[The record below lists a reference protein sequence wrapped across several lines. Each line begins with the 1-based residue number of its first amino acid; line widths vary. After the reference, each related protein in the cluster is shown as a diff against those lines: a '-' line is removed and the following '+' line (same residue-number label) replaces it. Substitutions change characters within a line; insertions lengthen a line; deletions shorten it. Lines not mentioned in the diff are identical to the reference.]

1 LSKSWLEAIMR
12 DIPAALAAHLDG
24 EATSLC
30 RCWSLTRRDGV
41 VLGFTDHDRPLAFE
55 GIAFA
60 SMTGLEAAE
69 ATAELGFAIGGG
81 DVSGALA
88 AAGLNETDLARGAF
102 DDARLRI
109 WMVNWADPAQRILL
123 DEGHVGEVRRGEVA
137 FTAEVRSATR
147 AFDEERGR
155 LYLRSCAADLGDA
168 HCGVMLAPAS
178 ASIVETDG
186 RFSLSAMGLS
196 SFADGHFTGGRLLFT
211 SGANI
216 GFATEV
222 KRHGAVGEH
231 AVLQLW
237 QAPATVIAVGDDF
250 QVTPGCDKSFATC
263 RGKFGNAV
271 NFRGFPHMPSTDFI
285 IGGVRPGDGA
295 LDGGSLFR

>member
-1 LSKSWLEAIMR
+1 MR
-12 DIPAALAAHLDG
+12 DIPAALAAHLEG
-24 EATSLC
+24 GATTLC
-30 RCWSLTRRDGV
+30 HCWSLARRDGL
-41 VLGFTDHDRPLAFE
+41 VLGFTDHDRPLAFD

-60 SMTGLEAAE
+60 AATGLEAAE
-69 ATAELGFAIGGG
+69 STAELGFAIGGG
-81 DVSGALA
+81 EVSGAFA
-88 AAGLNETDLARGAF
+88 ASGLNEADLARGAF

-109 WMVNWADPAQRILL
+109 WLVNWADPGQRLLL
-123 DEGHVGEVRRGEVA
+123 DEGHVGEVRRGGTA
-137 FTAEVRSATR
+137 FTAEMRGTAK

-155 LYLRSCAADLGDA
+155 VYLRSCAADLGDA
-168 HCGVMLAPAS
+168 RCGVVLAPAP
-178 ASIVETDG
+178 ANVVETDG
-186 RFSLSAMGLS
+186 RFSLSATGLS
-196 SFADGHFTGGRLLFT
+196 GFADGHFTGGRLVFT
-211 SGANI
+211 SGANT

-222 KRHGAVGEH
+222 KRHGLESEH

-237 QAPATVIAVGDDF
+237 QAPAVPISAGDGF
-250 QVTPGCDKSFATC
+250 EVTPGCDKSFATC